1 MPLCTP
7 YPSLSKTDISIKKPL
22 SILNHPSFTET
33 NAINGYN
40 LAPSTVIENER
51 FIFEGVVYNPSK
63 KVREI
68 MAAGIGAILNRLPVA
83 DNKSAL

>member
-40 LAPSTVIENER
+40 LAPSTVLDKQKYLR
-51 FIFEGVVYNPSK
+51 K
-63 KVREI
+63 
-68 MAAGIGAILNRLPVA
+68 
-83 DNKSAL
+83 

>member
-7 YPSLSKTDISIKKPL
+7 YQSLSKTDISIKKPL

-40 LAPSTVIENER
+40 LAPSTVLDKQK
-51 FIFEGVVYNPSK
+51 YLCK
-63 KVREI
+63 
-68 MAAGIGAILNRLPVA
+68 
-83 DNKSAL
+83 